1 MELTGSQHG
10 DAAVLFP
17 NPGGGSW
24 ECFLAGVQLWFIW
37 DCRWCLC
44 GGAASGLHPCMHTLP
59 EVTLHLALLC
69 EFTLTAEQ
77 ESQREVFSPFRL
89 ALLMVLFMST
99 ALLVSNA
106 VLSINIPIF

>member
-1 MELTGSQHG
+1 
-10 DAAVLFP
+10 
-17 NPGGGSW
+17 
-24 ECFLAGVQLWFIW
+24 
-37 DCRWCLC
+37 
-44 GGAASGLHPCMHTLP
+44 MHTLP

-99 ALLVSNA
+99 AVLVSNA